1 MHDPQHRPQSTAASE
16 SGESTAAQSAV
27 GSQLREVRLRLGYS
41 LSEVAAKTSISRSFL
56 ALVESGRS
64 DITISR
70 LMRIVSLYGI
80 SLADLLPQEET
91 IDPIIVRRDA
101 RPLLDRSSIEGLDY
115 FLAAPSAHRAM
126 MPTVVV
132 LDLHAEMA
140 EHAQHEGEEFLYI
153 LEGTVMI
160 EIEDA
165 GRFLL
170 EEGDTA
176 YYDSNRAHAYKNVGP
191 GKAQILAVVT
201 PPSM

>member
-1 MHDPQHRPQSTAASE
+1 MAMQP
-16 SGESTAAQSAV
+16 V
-27 GSQLREVRLRLGYS
+27 LGSQLREVRRRLGYS
-41 LSEVAAKTSISRSFL
+41 LSEVAARTSISRSFL

-70 LMRIVSLYGI
+70 LMRLISLYGI
-80 SLADLLPQEET
+80 SLADLLPQSDP

-101 RPLLDRSSIEGLDY
+101 RRLLDRSSIEGLDY

-132 LDLHAEMA
+132 LDPRAEMA
-140 EHAQHEGEEFLYI
+140 EHARHEGEEFLYI
-153 LEGTVMI
+153 LEGTI
-160 EIEDA
+160 LLEIEDA

-170 EEGDTA
+170 EQGDTA
-176 YYDSNRAHAYKNVGP
+176 YYDSNRGHAYKNAGTDT
-191 GKAQILAVVT
+191 AQILAVVT